1 MKPTSSTITK
11 QLTRTLKAAEGK
23 VHHGPAFFVAK
34 MELVDNLRGSILIVG
49 PVKIPDMI
57 QMMKCGL
64 GEGAGTAKLKK
75 ESRSDDI
82 EP

>member
-11 QLTRTLKAAEGK
+11 QLTRTLKAEGK
-23 VHHGPAFFVAK
+23 VHRGRAFFVAK

-57 QMMKCGL
+57 QMVKCNL
-64 GEGAGTAKLKK
+64 GWGAGTAKLKK